1 MQKKVEFVAKTQEEA
16 MDIAVEKL
24 HISADKIFVNVL
36 GELPEGLNCEALE
49 DVNITLEGKKYLEDI
64 LKAMNIG
71 YQIEARSIN
80 NEEQIHYL
88 VDTYENSLLIGV
100 KGKTLEALQT
110 LVRNLISS
118 YTKEKV
124 VTTLDIGGYKSNRAH
139 QLEILATKTAK
150 EVAKTKVAVK
160 LQPMSAF
167 ERRVIHEKLSDWRDV
182 YTESEGEGENR
193 AITIK
198 PRLKE
203 ENNNQ

>member
-16 MDIAVEKL
+16 MNIAVEKL
-24 HISADKIFVNVL
+24 HISADKIFINVL
-36 GELPEGLNCEALE
+36 GELPEGLNCEALV
-49 DVNITLEGKKYLEDI
+49 DVNLTLEGKKYLEDI

-167 ERRVIHEKLSDWRDV
+167 ERRVIHEKLADWRDV

-203 ENNNQ
+203 ENNQ

>member
-36 GELPEGLNCEALE
+36 GELPEGLNCEALV
-49 DVNITLEGKKYLEDI
+49 DVNLTLEGKKYLEDI
-64 LKAMNIG
+64 LKAMDIG

-193 AITIK
+193 AIIIK